1 MTDGI
6 QLFIEYIGIYLFK
19 FGAIKVTRKLSS
31 AMPVRATYV
40 RRILLASTALYHVR
54 PWVVRS
60 WSLKTVLADRAA
72 FTLLSR
78 RAYLYI
84 YPFFFLLFFFFFIQY
99 VFSTVIFWGD
109 SDSPTKPCREMAHQ
123 LGAHWCTACSRHL
136 TKETIPLNLQ

>member
-1 MTDGI
+1 M
-6 QLFIEYIGIYLFK
+6 FIEYIGIYLFR

-72 FTLLSR
+72 FT
-78 RAYLYI
+78 
-84 YPFFFLLFFFFFIQY
+84 
-99 VFSTVIFWGD
+99 
-109 SDSPTKPCREMAHQ
+109 
-123 LGAHWCTACSRHL
+123 
-136 TKETIPLNLQ
+136 

>member
-6 QLFIEYIGIYLFK
+6 QLFIEYIGIYLFR

-78 RAYLYI
+78 GAYLYI
-84 YPFFFLLFFFFFIQY
+84 IFFSFFFSFFLFFLYNMSSALLYFGAI
-99 VFSTVIFWGD
+99 VTVRPSLVERW
-109 SDSPTKPCREMAHQ
+109 
-123 LGAHWCTACSRHL
+123 L
-136 TKETIPLNLQ
+136 TSSARTGVQHVPAI